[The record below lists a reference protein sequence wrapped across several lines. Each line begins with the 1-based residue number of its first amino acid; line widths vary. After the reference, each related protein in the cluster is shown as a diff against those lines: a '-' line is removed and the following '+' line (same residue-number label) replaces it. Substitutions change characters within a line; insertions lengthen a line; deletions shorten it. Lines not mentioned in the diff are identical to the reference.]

1 MRQGFALDALP
12 WQAWKNGAGRTREIA
27 AEPPGAGFDDFGWR
41 ISVAEV
47 AHDAPF
53 SAFPGVAR
61 CIVLLSGAGLRLRS
75 DDGRLDHTLDRALE
89 PFRFEGE
96 QALRATLVNGACS
109 DFNVMTRRGVWRSE
123 LRCLEGPA
131 RLPGAD
137 ALLVLALAGAPAVDG
152 VRLAPG
158 TGCVWRGPCDAL
170 SIAAGG
176 TLIAVRLLR
185 ESAP

>member
-1 MRQGFALDALP
+1 MLDALP
-12 WQAWKNGAGRTREIA
+12 WQPWKNGAGRTREIA
-27 AEPPGAGFDDFGWR
+27 AEPPGTGFDGFGWR
-41 ISVAEV
+41 VSVAEV
-47 AHDAPF
+47 ARDAAF
-53 SAFPGVAR
+53 SAFPGVDR

-75 DDGRLDHTLDRALE
+75 DDGRLDHALDRPLE
-89 PFRFEGE
+89 PFRFDGE
-96 QALRATLVNGACS
+96 RPLRATLVNGACS

-131 RLPGAD
+131 RLPAAD
-137 ALLVLALAGAPAVDG
+137 ALLVLALAGTPAVDG
-152 VRLAPG
+152 ERLAPG
-158 TGCVWRGPCDAL
+158 TGCLWRGPCDAV